1 MASYAPVSQK
11 IEGWISVLYIRLV
24 RITPLSTYNIW
35 LWLSSVDSPHISKT
49 ADCRPLGVFSSRWKE
64 CRLNF
69 RLNDRLQWLAFHH
82 PNYYSLFLTRLNFA
96 QITWNYSSVHLTIAC
111 SRHSVFGGEW
121 KRWGS
126 EGSTTGGLSRHSFTD
141 RRQFWRIRERFPPLF
156 SSIESLIQSYQS
168 DKEGM
173 RPEVH
178 KAPFS
183 SVQLSQVKRS
193 TQ

>member
-11 IEGWISVLYIRLV
+11 IEGWISVLYIRLF

-49 ADCRPLGVFSSRWKE
+49 ADCRPLGVFSTRWKE

-82 PNYYSLFLTRLNFA
+82 PNYYSLFLTHNFA
-96 QITWNYSSVHLTIAC
+96 QITRNYSSVHLTIAC

-141 RRQFWRIRERFPPLF
+141 RRQFWRIRERFPSPF

-183 SVQLSQVKRS
+183 SV
-193 TQ
+193 

>member
-11 IEGWISVLYIRLV
+11 IEGWISVLYIRLF
-24 RITPLSTYNIW
+24 RITPLSTYDIW

-82 PNYYSLFLTRLNFA
+82 PNYYSLFFIHNFA
-96 QITWNYSSVHLTIAC
+96 QITMNYSSVHLTIAC
-111 SRHSVFGGEW
+111 SRHSVFGGEG
-121 KRWGS
+121 KRWGN
-126 EGSTTGGLSRHSFTD
+126 EGSTTWELSRHSFTD
-141 RRQFWRIRERFPPLF
+141 RRQNFGASASASPPLF

-183 SVQLSQVKRS
+183 SV
-193 TQ
+193 

>member
-11 IEGWISVLYIRLV
+11 IEGWISVLYIRLF

-49 ADCRPLGVFSSRWKE
+49 ADCRPLGVFSTRWKE

-82 PNYYSLFLTRLNFA
+82 PNYYSLFLTHNFA
-96 QITWNYSSVHLTIAC
+96 QITWNYSCVHLTIAC

-141 RRQFWRIRERFPPLF
+141 RRQFWRIRERFP
-156 SSIESLIQSYQS
+156 S
-168 DKEGM
+168 
-173 RPEVH
+173 
-178 KAPFS
+178 PFFIDWEPYTIL
-183 SVQLSQVKRS
+183 SVR
-193 TQ
+193 

>member
-11 IEGWISVLYIRLV
+11 IEGWISVLYIRLF
-24 RITPLSTYNIW
+24 RITPLSTYDIW

-82 PNYYSLFLTRLNFA
+82 PNYYSLFLTHNFA
-96 QITWNYSSVHLTIAC
+96 QITRNYTSVHLTIAC

-141 RRQFWRIRERFPPLF
+141 RRQFWRIRERFP
-156 SSIESLIQSYQS
+156 S
-168 DKEGM
+168 
-173 RPEVH
+173 
-178 KAPFS
+178 PFFIYWEPYTIL
-183 SVQLSQVKRS
+183 SVR
-193 TQ
+193 

>member
-11 IEGWISVLYIRLV
+11 IEGWISVLYIRLF
-24 RITPLSTYNIW
+24 
-35 LWLSSVDSPHISKT
+35 
-49 ADCRPLGVFSSRWKE
+49 RP
-64 CRLNF
+64 
-69 RLNDRLQWLAFHH
+69 D
-82 PNYYSLFLTRLNFA
+82 YSLVDIRYLALAKFSRLASYIKNSGLPAIRCFQLEVKRVSLKFPFERSTPMACVSPPQLLLTIFDSKNCT
-96 QITWNYSSVHLTIAC
+96 QITRNYSSVHLTIAC

-141 RRQFWRIRERFPPLF
+141 RRQNFGASASASPPLF

-183 SVQLSQVKRS
+183 SV
-193 TQ
+193 

>member
-11 IEGWISVLYIRLV
+11 IEGWISVLYIRLF

-49 ADCRPLGVFSSRWKE
+49 ADCRPLGVFSTRWKE

-82 PNYYSLFLTRLNFA
+82 PNYYSLFLTHNFA
-96 QITWNYSSVHLTIAC
+96 QITWNYSCVHLTIAC

-141 RRQFWRIRERFPPLF
+141 RRQFWRIRERFPSPF

-183 SVQLSQVKRS
+183 SV
-193 TQ
+193 